1 MRKINHISKYRGI
14 KFAVNYNKL
23 VRLSFTRY
31 LAKDLTVLEGIK
43 LRLDGLPYCLYH
55 FGDILNVHDNPLY
68 RNDIQIIMTMLSCPR
83 ALRLDP
89 DPDFSTIT
97 GDGIGVSQ
105 AKYKRSFRRFVKV
118 LKKLSPKNFSKK
130 GLFLHK
136 PEFSAF
142 HLSTKV
148 GPSSKQ
154 ALASCLCDLENL
166 PSHLIRSL
174 KIVGGNRFR
183 EKIDR
188 LLLSYPELAK
198 MFNQPIGLK
207 KPVRRLSVFPDSE
220 GKTRI
225 IAIGDYWSQTVLL
238 PIHNI
243 VYAILQDIPSDQTF
257 SQAEGISAL
266 LSRDTRHFCFDLSA
280 FTDRFPLTIVSGL
293 LEVLVGKKKAKAWDN
308 LMVGEPFVYK
318 DQKISYKVGNPMG
331 LYTS

>member
-1 MRKINHISKYRGI
+1 
-14 KFAVNYNKL
+14 
-23 VRLSFTRY
+23 
-31 LAKDLTVLEGIK
+31 
-43 LRLDGLPYCLYH
+43 
-55 FGDILNVHDNPLY
+55 
-68 RNDIQIIMTMLSCPR
+68 
-83 ALRLDP
+83 
-89 DPDFSTIT
+89 
-97 GDGIGVSQ
+97 
-105 AKYKRSFRRFVKV
+105 
-118 LKKLSPKNFSKK
+118 
-130 GLFLHK
+130 
-136 PEFSAF
+136 
-142 HLSTKV
+142 
-148 GPSSKQ
+148 
-154 ALASCLCDLENL
+154 LENL

-266 LSRDTRHFCFDLSA
+266 LSRDTKHFCFDLSA